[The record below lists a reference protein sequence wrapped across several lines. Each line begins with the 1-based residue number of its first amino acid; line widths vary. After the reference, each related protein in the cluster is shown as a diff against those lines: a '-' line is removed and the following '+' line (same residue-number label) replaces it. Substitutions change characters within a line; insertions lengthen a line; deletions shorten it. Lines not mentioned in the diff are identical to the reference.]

1 MGNLFAK
8 YGVPSNHSQETA
20 FNRALHL
27 NETLLQTLRGLGLD
41 HKHLFALHQIFSAMD
56 KDKSGEINLLEFF
69 DYIGSCSFTCWVM
82 AEEGSLIAVVGVLLD
97 LKRSRFS
104 EKAFSVMDRN
114 GSGEVDFIEFV
125 LAVWNY
131 CSFNHASLVRFA
143 FDLYDVDGS
152 GEIEHDEVVRC
163 VREVWGSAWE
173 SSPSAHKI
181 VEKLDTIM
189 ENTANNRL
197 SANLFQEFAIRH
209 PMLLFPAFEL
219 QMEIQRKVLGKRFWS
234 RATEKRGSIN
244 VAALNWEHV
253 KEVTLI
259 SRQASSNLLTSM
271 EDDLGRQLQPK
282 AVEMSPNWYGRGSG
296 FRPFSH
302 RSKRT
307 LVSSTN
313 SNNANNPGG
322 GEEVPDNGTIK
333 LPDFKR
339 TMTLAQ
345 RDIRRQSAPAV
356 TTRRTS
362 QATVPKV
369 ASPTHASQA
378 RAHEAKNANIPGSVH

>member
-1 MGNLFAK
+1 MMT
-8 YGVPSNHSQETA
+8 SHSKEKA
-20 FNRALHL
+20 FNKALRL

-56 KDKSGEINLLEFF
+56 KDKSGEINMMEFF
-69 DYIGSCSFTCWVM
+69 DYI
-82 AEEGSLIAVVGVLLD
+82 D

-163 VREVWGSAWE
+163 VREVWGSGWE
-173 SSPSAHKI
+173 TSPNAIKI
-181 VEKLDTIM
+181 VEKLDNIM
-189 ENTANNRL
+189 ANTPNNRL
-197 SANLFQEFAIRH
+197 SANLFQEFAVRH

-219 QMEIQRKVLGKRFWS
+219 QMEIQRKILGKRFWS
-234 RATEKRGSIN
+234 RATEKRGSLN
-244 VAALNWEHV
+244 VADLNWDHV

-259 SRQASSNLLTSM
+259 SRQTSSNLLTSM
-271 EDDLGRQLQPK
+271 DDDLGNQLQAK
-282 AVEMSPNWYGRGSG
+282 SIDTVSSWYGRGSG
-296 FRPFSH
+296 FKPSTH
-302 RSKRT
+302 RSRRT
-307 LVSSTN
+307 LVSSGN
-313 SNNANNPGG
+313 INAGG
-322 GEEVPDNGTIK
+322 PEDEVSDDGMVQIAA
-333 LPDFKR
+333 LKR
-339 TMTLAQ
+339 TLTPAR

-356 TTRRTS
+356 PHSAATRRTS
-362 QATVPKV
+362 KVMETTVVKV
-369 ASPTHASQA
+369 ASP
-378 RAHEAKNANIPGSVH
+378 KNNSRDSAQVGAAMPGL

>member
-1 MGNLFAK
+1 MGSLLAK
-8 YGVPSNHSQETA
+8 YGLGTKLSQEKA

-27 NETLLQTLRGLGLD
+27 NGAILQTLKGLGLD
-41 HKHLFALHQIFSAMD
+41 HKHLYALHQIFSAMD
-56 KDKSGEINLLEFF
+56 KDKSGEINMLEFF
-69 DYIGSCSFTCWVM
+69 DYI
-82 AEEGSLIAVVGVLLD
+82 D
-97 LKRSRFS
+97 LTRSRFS

-131 CSFNHASLVRFA
+131 CTFNHASLVRFA

-173 SSPSAHKI
+173 TSPNAQKI

-197 SANLFQEFAIRH
+197 TANLFQEFAVRH

-234 RATEKRGSIN
+234 RAAEKRGSIN
-244 VAALNWEHV
+244 VTALNWDHV

-259 SRQASSNLLTSM
+259 SRKTSSKLLTSM
-271 EDDLGRQLQPK
+271 EEDLNTELQTK
-282 AVEMSPNWYGRGSG
+282 TSSNWYGRGSG

-307 LVSSTN
+307 HASGSVNTSDS
-313 SNNANNPGG
+313 
-322 GEEVPDNGTIK
+322 GEEAPDKGAIK
-333 LPDFKR
+333 LPELKR
-339 TMTLAQ
+339 TTTPA
-345 RDIRRQSAPAV
+345 RREIRRQSAPAV
-356 TTRRTS
+356 TCTTRRTS
-362 QATVPKV
+362 HVMDPNVVKV
-369 ASPTHASQA
+369 ASPKHGSQDLTHQT
-378 RAHEAKNANIPGSVH
+378 NLPGAVS

>member
-1 MGNLFAK
+1 
-8 YGVPSNHSQETA
+8 
-20 FNRALHL
+20 
-27 NETLLQTLRGLGLD
+27 
-41 HKHLFALHQIFSAMD
+41 MD
-56 KDKSGEINLLEFF
+56 KDKSGEINMLEFF
-69 DYIGSCSFTCWVM
+69 DYI
-82 AEEGSLIAVVGVLLD
+82 D

-163 VREVWGSAWE
+163 VREVWGSSWE
-173 SSPSAHKI
+173 TSPNAHKI

-189 ENTANNRL
+189 ENTVSNRL
-197 SANLFQEFAIRH
+197 SANLFQEFAVRH

-234 RATEKRGSIN
+234 RAAEKRGSIN
-244 VAALNWEHV
+244 VAALNWDHV

-259 SRQASSNLLTSM
+259 SRKTSSKLLTSM
-271 EDDLGRQLQPK
+271 EEDLGSQLQAKP
-282 AVEMSPNWYGRGSG
+282 ASNWYGRGSG

-302 RSKRT
+302 RSRRT

-313 SNNANNPGG
+313 NKSANTSGG
-322 GEEVPDNGTIK
+322 GDDVPDDGVIK
-333 LPDFKR
+333 LPELKQTMPPAKR
-339 TMTLAQ
+339 E
-345 RDIRRQSAPAV
+345 IRRQSAPAV

-362 QATVPKV
+362 HVMDPKVVIV
-369 ASPTHASQA
+369 ASPKHRSISQDP
-378 RAHEAKNANIPGSVH
+378 AHQTNMPGGVS

>member
-1 MGNLFAK
+1 
-8 YGVPSNHSQETA
+8 
-20 FNRALHL
+20 
-27 NETLLQTLRGLGLD
+27 
-41 HKHLFALHQIFSAMD
+41 
-56 KDKSGEINLLEFF
+56 
-69 DYIGSCSFTCWVM
+69 
-82 AEEGSLIAVVGVLLD
+82 
-97 LKRSRFS
+97 
-104 EKAFSVMDRN
+104 MDRN
-114 GSGEVDFIEFV
+114 RSGEVDFIEFV

-181 VEKLDTIM
+181 VEKLDNIM
-189 ENTANNRL
+189 ANTPNNRL
-197 SANLFQEFAIRH
+197 SANLFQEFAVRH

-244 VAALNWEHV
+244 VQALNWDHV

-271 EDDLGRQLQPK
+271 EDDLGRQVQTK
-282 AVEMSPNWYGRGSG
+282 SMESMSSWYGRGSG

-302 RSKRT
+302 RSRRT
-307 LVSSTN
+307 LASSA
-313 SNNANNPGG
+313 SNINAGA
-322 GEEVPDNGTIK
+322 GEEVPDDGARNQPQ
-333 LPDFKR
+333 LKR
-339 TMTLAQ
+339 TMTPAK
-345 RDIRRQSAPAV
+345 RDLRRQSAPAV
-356 TTRRTS
+356 PR
-362 QATVPKV
+362 AVPPRQLPKAMDAKVVKV
-369 ASPTHASQA
+369 ASPKHNTRDPVQT
-378 RAHEAKNANIPGSVH
+378 ETNVEIPGLVQ